1 MRLAAESG
9 WLSILPSSDRPPAHS
24 SDCLPARLQ
33 AAREGAYRATF
44 EDKPLL
50 SDIVFLRAWVQVDL
64 PKLYNPVTNL
74 LAPHALPAPRDP
86 KHRRKQK
93 ASELAEAAAVG
104 GSSMQQ
110 LLLGGG
116 DGSSAGICPS
126 SMAGEAEVAAAAA
139 AGQFAPANKWQGRR
153 PGFAFKLGRLGLGY
167 YPDHGLSG
175 RKAAG
180 AMVAGGDGGAGAA
193 AAAAAAEAAEADAAA
208 AGGDVSGT
216 GGGGWVP
223 MKSVADLRRA
233 LGVGAPRESGEQAG
247 GRVCLR
253 APAPADCFSTRAVL
267 CLHVTSSALTLHVC
281 TASCIAPRIAAD
293 SLYRKIERKPRKF
306 NPLKIPTSLQVR
318 PLWVPP
324 LCLPASLRAVLCIHV
339 LLSACSE
346 SPAITCNGPPRRP
359 PHLPP

>member
-1 MRLAAESG
+1 
-9 WLSILPSSDRPPAHS
+9 
-24 SDCLPARLQ
+24 LPARLQ
-33 AAREGAYRATF
+33 GAREGAYRATF

-104 GSSMQQ
+104 GSAMQQ

-116 DGSSAGICPS
+116 DGGGAGIGPS

-180 AMVAGGDGGAGAA
+180 AMVAGAAGGDGGVD

-208 AGGDVSGT
+208 AGGDASGS

-233 LGVGAPRESGEQAG
+233 LGVGAPREPGEQAG
-247 GRVCLR
+247 GQSV
-253 APAPADCFSTRAVL
+253 PA
-267 CLHVTSSALTLHVC
+267 C
-281 TASCIAPRIAAD
+281 T
-293 SLYRKIERKPRKF
+293 F
-306 NPLKIPTSLQVR
+306 
-318 PLWVPP
+318 
-324 LCLPASLRAVLCIHV
+324 
-339 LLSACSE
+339 
-346 SPAITCNGPPRRP
+346 TC
-359 PHLPP
+359 